1 MNKVIKISTASD
13 ILEEYIDTPIGKLLQ
28 YHNLNAEF
36 QNYEKAPLLI
46 GMCMDHRKQL
56 NIPKKFAYIIRT
68 GGANLNYSEFHIS
81 YALGVGGIKH
91 IALIGHNNCGMV
103 NINERK
109 TAFIEGL
116 ENSAGWNKE
125 KATEYFETNVGKY
138 DIGNEIDFI
147 LNQASQ
153 LRKIFP
159 KIVVAPLIYLVED
172 NKLYLIKENT

>member
-1 MNKVIKISTASD
+1 MERLIKVSTESD
-13 ILEEYIDTPIGKLLQ
+13 ILTEYVGTPIGNLLQ
-28 YHNLNAEF
+28 YHNLNTEF

-46 GMCMDHRKQL
+46 GMCMDHRKRL

-81 YALGVGGIKH
+81 YALGVGGINH

-109 TAFIEGL
+109 LAFIEGL
-116 ENSAGWNKE
+116 EKSAGWSRE
-125 KATEYFETNVGKY
+125 KATEYFEANVDKY

-147 LNQASQ
+147 LSQTLQ
-153 LRKIFP
+153 LRKNFP
-159 KIVVAPLIYLVED
+159 KIVIAPLMYSVND
-172 NKLYLIKENT
+172 NKLYLISEQN